1 LTSDSPKPPVSE
13 EFLQF
18 LDFLAMNAP
27 ADLDR
32 RELVSVLASLLGTYA
47 GHTGEETMAE
57 ILGETLNVT
66 LIAGANI
73 EYEEQGGISECVH

>member
-13 EFLQF
+13 EFLKF

-47 GHTGEETMAE
+47 GHTGEKTMSE
-57 ILGETLNVT
+57 ILGETLSVT

-73 EYEEQGGISECVH
+73 EYEEQGGTSECVH